1 MPSTP
6 QQTGFPFNVISP
18 VDSANTSSGGTARPD
33 LISKPSSNCG
43 DAHLTGCISPAAF
56 ALVPTGVYR
65 YGNAGR
71 NLLFGPGLFDM
82 DYSLFRNIP
91 IKERLRLQ
99 FRAEFFNV
107 FNHPNFGNPSTT
119 FNTSSFGSIT
129 GTTTDNRDI
138 QFGLKL
144 SF

>member
-1 MPSTP
+1 MRAAIYCLARACSTWITLCSQHP
-6 QQTGFPFNVISP
+6 NQRA
-18 VDSANTSSGGTARPD
+18 SAVCSSAP
-33 LISKPSSNCG
+33 
-43 DAHLTGCISPAAF
+43 
-56 ALVPTGVYR
+56 
-65 YGNAGR
+65 
-71 NLLFGPGLFDM
+71 
-82 DYSLFRNIP
+82 
-91 IKERLRLQ
+91 
-99 FRAEFFNV
+99 EFFNV